1 MDIRTQ
7 LRAFIY
13 VKLTLDVTMI
23 LVLLVIFH
31 AYTTKLQVVSEDIS
45 KQPQY
50 NLEAMQTQM
59 NDISKFIIEH
69 KEFEGRHTSNADLLS
84 KQIKEIQLNKLRE
97 PTNRKD
103 YSVEHES
110 SK

>member
-1 MDIRTQ
+1 M
-7 LRAFIY
+7 
-13 VKLTLDVTMI
+13 V
-23 LVLLVIFH
+23 LVLLFIFN

-45 KQPQY
+45 RQPQY
-50 NLEAMQTQM
+50 NLEDMQAQM

-69 KEFEGRHTSNADLLS
+69 KEFEDKHKSNADQLS
-84 KQIKEIQLNKLRE
+84 KQIKEIQLSKLRE

-103 YSVEHES
+103 YSVEHKS